1 MSGFQNAPIT
11 KGLMIATGA
20 LSLIVGLAD
29 ARYYFHLQ
37 LSPHISRDHQYW
49 RLLTNQLA
57 FTNSS
62 ELLLGQIILYNVA
75 VGIERTF
82 GSHKYL
88 SFIIVAALVSTL
100 LNFSSLIALYRFGL
114 NYIPAGPISILFA
127 ILYQYERVVPSAYN
141 FRILGITMSNK
152 SFTYLSAF
160 PITISHMPGS
170 ALVTVTGL
178 ATGAL
183 YRSDITNL
191 KSHRAPPWLV
201 SIVSS
206 LVGTSRPPHMP
217 RRAIPGERP
226 PFATE
231 RVLTRRRVN
240 EPGEEENDGPTE
252 ANATGG
258 TAGGVTGSGSGSVMR
273 EWVDELTGRR
283 DGARVPTATEIAEL
297 TSVFPHASREEIIAA
312 LQRSQTVD
320 QAASILLTGS
330 S

>member
-1 MSGFQNAPIT
+1 
-11 KGLMIATGA
+11 MIATGA
-20 LSLIVGLAD
+20 LSLVIGLAD
-29 ARYYFHLQ
+29 VRYYFHLQ

-82 GSHKYL
+82 GSHKYF
-88 SFIIVAALVSTL
+88 SFLIAAALVSTL
-100 LNFSSLIALYRFGL
+100 LNFSSLIALHRFGL
-114 NYIPAGPISILFA
+114 NYIPAGPIAILFA
-127 ILYQYERVVPSAYN
+127 IIYQYERLVPSAYN

-152 SFTYLSAF
+152 AFTYLTAF
-160 PITISHMPGS
+160 PMVISHMPGS
-170 ALVTVTGL
+170 ALVTLTGI

-191 KSHRAPPWLV
+191 KSYRAPPWFV
-201 SIVSS
+201 STISS
-206 LVGTSRPPHMP
+206 LVGASRAPHMP

-226 PFATE
+226 PFSTE
-231 RVLTRRRVN
+231 QVVTRRRVN
-240 EPGEEENDGPTE
+240 EPREESDVRTDVNT
-252 ANATGG
+252 ANGTARAATG
-258 TAGGVTGSGSGSVMR
+258 SSSGSVMR

-283 DGARVPTATEIAEL
+283 DGGRVPTAAEIAEL
-297 TSVFPHASREEIIAA
+297 TSVFPHASREEIISA
-312 LQRSQTVD
+312 LQRSQSVD

>member
-20 LSLIVGLAD
+20 LSLIIGLAD
-29 ARYYFHLQ
+29 VRYYFHLQ
-37 LSPHISRDHQYW
+37 LVPHISRDHQYW

-88 SFIIVAALVSTL
+88 SFLVAAALVSTL
-100 LNFSSLIALYRFGL
+100 LNFSSLLALYRFGL
-114 NYIPAGPISILFA
+114 NYIPAGPIAILFA
-127 ILYQYERVVPSAYN
+127 IIYQYERIVPSAYN
-141 FRILGITMSNK
+141 FRVLGITMSNK
-152 SFTYLSAF
+152 TFTYLIAF

-170 ALVTVTGL
+170 MLVALTGL

-191 KSHRAPPWLV
+191 KSYRAPPWFV
-201 SIVSS
+201 SAIST
-206 LVGTSRPPHMP
+206 LVGSSRPPHMP

-231 RVLTRRRVN
+231 QVLTRRRVN
-240 EPGEEENDGPTE
+240 EPREEVNNEPAD
-252 ANATGG
+252 ANAATR
-258 TAGGVTGSGSGSVMR
+258 ASRSVTGSSSGSVMR

-283 DGARVPTATEIAEL
+283 DGARVPTAAEIAEL
-297 TSVFPHASREEIIAA
+297 TSVFPHARREEILAA

>member
-29 ARYYFHLQ
+29 VRYYLHLQ

-62 ELLLGQIILYNVA
+62 ELLLGQIILYNVG

-82 GSHKYL
+82 GSHKYF
-88 SFIIVAALVSTL
+88 SFLVAAALVSTL
-100 LNFSSLIALYRFGL
+100 LNFSSLLAFYRFGL
-114 NYIPAGPISILFA
+114 NYIPAGPTAILFA

-152 SFTYLSAF
+152 TFTYLIAF

-170 ALVTVTGL
+170 MLVALTGL

-191 KSHRAPPWLV
+191 KSYRAPPWFV
-201 SIVSS
+201 SAISS
-206 LVGTSRPPHMP
+206 LVGSSRPAHMP

-231 RVLTRRRVN
+231 QVLTRRRVD
-240 EPGEEENDGPTE
+240 EPREEDNNDHADG
-252 ANATGG
+252 ATAAG
-258 TAGGVTGSGSGSVMR
+258 TARSVTGSGSGSVMR
-273 EWVDELTGRR
+273 EWVNELTGRR
-283 DGARVPTATEIAEL
+283 DGARVPTATEITEL

>member
-1 MSGFQNAPIT
+1 MSGFQNAPVT

-20 LSLIVGLAD
+20 LSLIAGLAD
-29 ARYYFHLQ
+29 VRYYFHLQ

-62 ELLLGQIILYNVA
+62 ELLLGQIVLYNVA

-82 GSHKYL
+82 GSHKYF
-88 SFIIVAALVSTL
+88 SFLVAAASVSTL
-100 LNFSSLIALYRFGL
+100 LNFSSLVALHHFGL
-114 NYIPAGPISILFA
+114 NYIPAGPFAILFA
-127 ILYQYERVVPSAYN
+127 ILYQYERVVPAAYN
-141 FRILGITMSNK
+141 FRILGIAMSNK
-152 SFTYLSAF
+152 TFTYLTVF
-160 PITISHMPGS
+160 PMIISHTPGS
-170 ALVTVTGL
+170 VLVALTGL

-191 KSHRAPPWLV
+191 KAYRAPPWFV
-201 SIVSS
+201 SAISS
-206 LVGTSRPPHMP
+206 LVGASRPPHTP

-231 RVLTRRRVN
+231 QVVTRRRVN
-240 EPGEEENDGPTE
+240 EPREGSNNRTDSNVTDGAART
-252 ANATGG
+252 T
-258 TAGGVTGSGSGSVMR
+258 TGSSSGSVMR
-273 EWVDELTGRR
+273 EWVNELTGRR
-283 DGARVPTATEIAEL
+283 DGARVPTTTEIAEL

>member
-1 MSGFQNAPIT
+1 
-11 KGLMIATGA
+11 MIATGA

-29 ARYYFHLQ
+29 ARHYFHLQ

-57 FTNSS
+57 FINSS
-62 ELLLGQIILYNVA
+62 ELLLGQIMFYNVA

-82 GSHKYL
+82 GSHKYF
-88 SFIIVAALVSTL
+88 SFLVAAALVSTL
-100 LNFSSLIALYRFGL
+100 LNFSSLLALYRFGL
-114 NYIPAGPISILFA
+114 NYIPAGPVAIIFA
-127 ILYQYERVVPSAYN
+127 ILYQYERIVPSAYN

-152 SFTYLSAF
+152 TFTYLTAF
-160 PITISHMPGS
+160 PIIISHMPGS
-170 ALVTVTGL
+170 ILVALTGL

-191 KSHRAPPWLV
+191 KSYRAPPWVV
-201 SIVSS
+201 SVVSS
-206 LVGTSRPPHMP
+206 LIGSSRPPHLP

-231 RVLTRRRVN
+231 QVLTRRRVN
-240 EPGEEENDGPTE
+240 EPREEENNDNNNTE
-252 ANATGG
+252 ANPATR
-258 TAGGVTGSGSGSVMR
+258 TTRGVTGSSSGSVMR

-297 TSVFPHASREEIIAA
+297 TSVFPHASREEVIAA

>member
-1 MSGFQNAPIT
+1 MSGFQNAPVT
-11 KGLMIATGA
+11 KGFMIATGA
-20 LSLIVGLAD
+20 LSLIIGLAD
-29 ARYYFHLQ
+29 VRHYFHLQ

-49 RLLTNQLA
+49 RLITNQLA

-62 ELLLGQIILYNVA
+62 ELLIGQIVLYNVA

-88 SFIIVAALVSTL
+88 SFLIAASLVSTL
-100 LNFSSLIALYRFGL
+100 LNFASLIALYRFGL
-114 NYIPAGPISILFA
+114 NYIPAGPTAILFA

-152 SFTYLSAF
+152 SFIYLTAF
-160 PITISHMPGS
+160 PIIISHMPGS
-170 ALVTVTGL
+170 MLVAAAGL

-191 KSHRAPPWLV
+191 KSYRAPPWLV
-201 SIVSS
+201 STITS
-206 LVGTSRPPHMP
+206 LVGSSRPPHTP

-231 RVLTRRRVN
+231 QVLTRRRVN
-240 EPGEEENDGPTE
+240 ERREEESDSRAD
-252 ANATGG
+252 ANAGG
-258 TAGGVTGSGSGSVMR
+258 GAPRSATGSGSGSVMR

-283 DGARVPTATEIAEL
+283 DGARVPTAAEIAEL
-297 TSVFPHASREEIIAA
+297 TSVFPHASRADIIAA